1 MIWEWVKDLF
11 MDSLPWI
18 IIIVLIYLGFKGGLL
33 NFIL

>member
-18 IIIVLIYLGFKGGLL
+18 IIIVLIYLVFLCL
-33 NFIL
+33 Y